1 MNALSC
7 PEVEDHLDLYAAEEC
22 DGPTRAAVER
32 HLADCPACTEA
43 LAKARQLQGLLAWRL
58 REPEGL
64 RRLHQRIEAEA
75 GRRARPRVLPFA
87 RRFGS
92 LAALLLVALGLAGWI
107 GPRLGMEREERAELA
122 VALRGLPNRGVP
134 GMAVAR
140 MAPAEKVMKSQAAE
154 LDQFPVKTS
163 REQLTYPLNMG
174 GRTPEEFRRALRAG
188 RTTGKLP
195 PPPVVNLALELR
207 NRGERAVRLDNWDA
221 ALQLDLRGPGAMT
234 VPVRAAHV
242 PPLEQQ
248 PVTLRPGES
257 LLVPVRSLI
266 YGPPGD
272 VRYVY
277 WTEPGDYQLRI
288 RYETSGLLLT
298 TAPVPIRVTK

>member
-32 HLADCPACTEA
+32 HLADCPACAEA
-43 LAKARQLQGLLAWRL
+43 LAKARQLQGLLVWRM
-58 REPEGL
+58 REPQGL

-75 GRRARPRVLPFA
+75 RQPARLRVLPFA
-87 RRFGS
+87 RQFGS
-92 LAALLLVALGLAGWI
+92 LAALLLVALGLAGWV
-107 GPRLGMEREERAELA
+107 GPRVGLEREEGADLA
-122 VALRGLPNRGVP
+122 VTVRSLPERAMP
-134 GMAVAR
+134 EAAVAR
-140 MAPAEKVMKSQAAE
+140 MVPLADA
-154 LDQFPVKTS
+154 VKGQDI
-163 REQLTYPLNMG
+163 EQLTFPLDLG

-195 PPPVVNLALELR
+195 PPPAVNLALKLQ
-207 NRGERAVRLDNWDA
+207 NQGERAVRLDDWHA

-242 PPLEQQ
+242 PPREQQ
-248 PVTLRPGES
+248 PVTLLPGEGV
-257 LLVPVRSLI
+257 LVPVRSLI

-272 VRYVY
+272 VRYLY
-277 WTEPGDYQLRI
+277 WTEPGEYRLRI

-298 TAPVPIRVTK
+298 APPVPIRVTKEAR